1 MHGGNAGLGSDI
13 DGGMERA
20 GEDDDQEEETE
31 WGGEKASNEKESH
44 SHKERRL
51 DDFWSMTLK
60 R

>member
-1 MHGGNAGLGSDI
+1 MHGGNAGLGSGIFD
-13 DGGMERA
+13 GMERA
-20 GEDDDQEEETE
+20 GEQDDQEEETE
-31 WGGEKASNEKESH
+31 GDGEKSSIEKESH